1 MTGAEPVATGAE
13 PVETGAA
20 PARTGTTAQPVLV
33 IEDLAVSFRAD
44 QDSARAVDGIDLQVY
59 PGEVLALVGESG
71 SGKSVTSLAVIGLL
85 PSTAHVSGRITLAGE
100 SLLDAGEQRMNQIRG
115 KDISM
120 VFQEPMTALNPTMTI
135 GAQIA
140 EVITNHEGCSA
151 AEAHRRVIDL
161 LTRVGIPEPELRAKG
176 YPHELSGGQRQRVVI
191 AIALACEPRLI
202 IADEPTTALDVTIQ
216 AEILDLIHRLTVG
229 SSTAFLLVTH
239 NMGVVADVADRV
251 AVMYHGKIVE
261 VGAARDVLQRPEA
274 DYTRRLLDA
283 VPRLPSA
290 RWEEIEAELVGPVE
304 PAGAVEPAGSE
315 RSAVLPGSVGLA
327 GTAAAV
333 DAPDKAAQD
342 EGSRHKAASDP
353 TETALRFDH
362 VSIDYRRGGA
372 TFRAVRDVSLT
383 VASGEIVGLV
393 GESGSGKSTLGRAA
407 LGLVPVADGSV
418 RLLGH
423 EVRQRLALSRSDK
436 EARSRVGVIFQDP
449 GSSLDPRMTI
459 AAVIAEPLL
468 IHRGPHGSGRRARK
482 ARVLELLDAVELPR
496 DYAHRYPHELSGG
509 QRQRVGLARA
519 IALDPSL
526 LIADEPTSALDVSVQ
541 AHVLDALRALQQ
553 RYRFACLFISHDLAV
568 VHSMAD
574 RVAVMFQGEIVE
586 VGTSADVLTRPRH
599 PYSQRLLAA
608 APSPDPDEQ
617 LRRRTARAVLAR
629 SSAAA
634 ATDVGAAGAVRQHV
648 GSSSETP
655 ATPSEGPSVR

>member
-1 MTGAEPVATGAE
+1 MTDTA
-13 PVETGAA
+13 
-20 PARTGTTAQPVLV
+20 AQPVLV

-44 QDSARAVDGIDLQVY
+44 EGAARAVDGIGLQVF

-140 EVITNHEGCSA
+140 EVITNHEDCSTT
-151 AEAHRRVIDL
+151 EAHRRVIDL

-216 AEILDLIHRLTVG
+216 AEILDLIHQLTVG

-251 AVMYHGKIVE
+251 AVMYHGQIVE

-290 RWEEIEAELVGPVE
+290 RWEEIEAGPAGPAETARATVSTGSTGAPAPVGP
-304 PAGAVEPAGSE
+304 AGDAGRAVV
-315 RSAVLPGSVGLA
+315 R
-327 GTAAAV
+327 
-333 DAPDKAAQD
+333 APD
-342 EGSRHKAASDP
+342 EGGPDGAEA
-353 TETALRFDH
+353 ALRFDH

-372 TFRAVRDVSLT
+372 TFRAVHDVSLT

-407 LGLVPVADGSV
+407 LGLVPVAEGSV
-418 RLLGH
+418 RLLGN
-423 EVRQRLALSRSDK
+423 EVRQRLALTRSDK
-436 EARSRVGVIFQDP
+436 ETRSRVGVIFQDP
-449 GSSLDPRMTI
+449 GSSLDPRMTVG
-459 AAVIAEPLL
+459 AVIAEPLL
-468 IHRGPHGSGRRARK
+468 IHRGPHGAGRRARK
-482 ARVLELLDAVELPR
+482 ARVLDLLDAVELPR

-519 IALDPSL
+519 IALDPRL

-541 AHVLDALRALQQ
+541 AHVLDALRALQE

-574 RVAVMFQGEIVE
+574 RVAVMLRGEIVE
-586 VGTSADVLTRPRH
+586 VGPSEDVLTRPRH

-629 SSAAA
+629 SPVTVAA
-634 ATDVGAAGAVRQHV
+634 DVDEDLVRQHV
-648 GSSSETP
+648 GPACDTP
-655 ATPSEGPSVR
+655 VTPSEGPTAR